1 MHCIFHGLI
10 KLQDNSAET
19 LYVSS
24 NVSWHVTAEVQ
35 MARRSC
41 CLDEDSEMT
50 ILSPEGNSK
59 IVSSVQALIC
69 AKYYYTDT

>member
-1 MHCIFHGLI
+1 
-10 KLQDNSAET
+10 
-19 LYVSS
+19 
-24 NVSWHVTAEVQ
+24 

-50 ILSPEGNSK
+50 IPSPDENSK

-69 AKYYYTDT
+69 AKYYYTEYILRMKSFLQAQ

>member
-1 MHCIFHGLI
+1 
-10 KLQDNSAET
+10 
-19 LYVSS
+19 
-24 NVSWHVTAEVQ
+24 